1 MRSTHSA
8 KRTTGAQADKE
19 VRTIA
24 KEYGRIGQRR
34 WEGVF
39 SEEFLPELN
48 GLKGIKVYKEMA
60 SNDDTVGSILY
71 AIKML
76 IRHVSWGVEPGGSGK
91 KDEEA
96 AEFIEGCMDD
106 MANTWTDTISEI
118 LSFLTYGWSFH
129 EICYKRRNGKTR
141 NRELSSKYT
150 DGLIGWSK
158 LPIRSQDTLYS

>member
-1 MRSTHSA
+1 MHSA
-8 KRTTGAQADKE
+8 KRTTGDQADKE

-60 SNDDTVGSILY
+60 SNDDTVGSILF

-76 IRHVSWGVEPGGSGK
+76 IRHVSWGVEPGGSGA

-96 AEFIEGCMDD
+96 AEFIEGC
-106 MANTWTDTISEI
+106 
-118 LSFLTYGWSFH
+118 
-129 EICYKRRNGKTR
+129 
-141 NRELSSKYT
+141 
-150 DGLIGWSK
+150 
-158 LPIRSQDTLYS
+158 DTLLPDLRMELP